1 MMIDFAIPG
10 KPVPKMRARVLR
22 NGYSYTPKKTADFEN
37 LVKLIAIARRN
48 ALKLSISG
56 GDFSV
61 KVIFYGANPLADLDN
76 LIKSILDGCNGA
88 IWEDDRQ
95 VVHLEARRAAC
106 LRGQEQTVVN
116 IQNLGVP
123 V

>member
-1 MMIDFAIPG
+1 MIDFIIPG
-10 KPVPKMRARVLR
+10 KPVPKMRPRVMR
-22 NGYSYTPKKTADFEN
+22 GGFTYTPKKTVQFEN
-37 LVKLIAIARRN
+37 LVKLVAISRRN

-76 LIKSILDGCNGA
+76 LIKSILDACNGA

-95 VVHLEARRAAC
+95 VVRLEATRAMSPKGKERTEVKIEA
-106 LRGQEQTVVN
+106 L
-116 IQNLGVP
+116 
-123 V
+123 